1 MKGSFSSFFCA
12 KYVLLLNPMFGLRK
26 KPVKKMEFEPAPDV
40 MEIVH
45 EVVGSLPMPHIKL
58 QNIHTVRSSYSK
70 ARAYARVWGTARIFH
85 EAAGIPPT
93 YVIEV
98 LSHYYDKLPETEK
111 IKVIIHELMHIPKTF
126 SGALLSHKGP
136 HHAINKRTVDKV
148 YERLSEKG

>member
-1 MKGSFSSFFCA
+1 MIFS
-12 KYVLLLNPMFGLRK
+12 RK
-26 KPVKKMEFEPAPDV
+26 KKAVKKMEFERAPDV
-40 MEIVH
+40 LEIVH
-45 EVVGSLPMPHIKL
+45 EVVQTLPMPHIKL
-58 QNIHTVRSSYSK
+58 ESIFCVRSSYSK

-126 SGALLSHKGP
+126 SGALLSHRSG
-136 HHAINKRTVDKV
+136 HHAINKREVDKI
-148 YERLSEKG
+148 YQRLVAKSTV

>member
-1 MKGSFSSFFCA
+1 
-12 KYVLLLNPMFGLRK
+12 MFGLRK
-26 KPVKKMEFEPAPDV
+26 KPMKKMEFEPAPDV

-45 EVVGSLPMPHIKL
+45 EIVNTLPLPHIKL
-58 QNIHTVRSSYSK
+58 QHIHTVRSNHSK

-136 HHAINKRTVDKV
+136 HHAINKRTVEKV
-148 YERLSEKG
+148 YERLIK

>member
-1 MKGSFSSFFCA
+1 
-12 KYVLLLNPMFGLRK
+12 
-26 KPVKKMEFEPAPDV
+26 MEFEQAPDV

-45 EVVGSLPMPHIKL
+45 EIVKTLPMPHIKL
-58 QNIHTVRSSYSK
+58 EHIFTVRSNYSK

-126 SGALLSHKGP
+126 SGALLSHKSG
-136 HHAINKRTVDKV
+136 HHAINKREVDKIFV
-148 YERLSEKG
+148 RLHENARNST

>member
-1 MKGSFSSFFCA
+1 MIKD
-12 KYVLLLNPMFGLRK
+12 MIFGRK
-26 KPVKKMEFEPAPDV
+26 KKKVMKMEFEPAPDV

-58 QNIHTVRSSYSK
+58 QNIHTVRSNYSK

-136 HHAINKRTVDKV
+136 HHAINIRTV
-148 YERLSEKG
+148 EKIYQHLKSLG

>member
-1 MKGSFSSFFCA
+1 MI
-12 KYVLLLNPMFGLRK
+12 FGRRK
-26 KPVKKMEFEPAPDV
+26 KAVKKMEFEEAPDV
-40 MEIVH
+40 REIVH
-45 EVVGSLPMPHIKL
+45 EVVETLPMPHIKL
-58 QNIHTVRSSYSK
+58 QHVYTVRSNHSK

-126 SGALLSHKGP
+126 SGALLSHRSG
-136 HHAINKRTVDKV
+136 HHAINKREVDKI
-148 YERLSEKG
+148 YQRLLARSDV